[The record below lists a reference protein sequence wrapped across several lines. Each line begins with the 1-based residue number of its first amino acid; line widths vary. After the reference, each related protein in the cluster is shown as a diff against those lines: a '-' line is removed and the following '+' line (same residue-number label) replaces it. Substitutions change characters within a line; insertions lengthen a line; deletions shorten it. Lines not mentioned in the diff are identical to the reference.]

1 MKAKIEALLAKANA
15 NGVTPEESETYTAKA
30 EELMVK
36 WGIEEA
42 ELEAGGQHKAEPIIE
57 VSIDFAATYGP
68 TMVMFAFN
76 ICNGFGNLRNLQ
88 TSLSGPRGRR
98 RFWIIGHESDVTA
111 VQMLIASL
119 QIQAM
124 RELKAWQ
131 KVDEGRKY
139 RTEWENWKAN
149 RQFLISFSTAVAKRL
164 RATRVRVEE
173 TVTEPGTALV
183 LASKKA
189 KVDAWMDEAHPN
201 LRKARGGQYGSNHGR
216 AAGTAAGE
224 RASLGGNEVGGGR
237 GQLSS

>member
-57 VSIDFAATYGP
+57 VKMDFAASYGP

-88 TSLSGPRGRR
+88 TSLSSSGKR

-111 VQMLIASL
+111 AQMLISSL

-149 RQFLISFSTAVAKRL
+149 RQFLTSFSVAVAKRL

-189 KVDAWMDEAHPN
+189 KVDAWMDDQHPN
-201 LRKARGGQYGSNHGR
+201 LKKARGGQHGSYHGR
-216 AAGTAAGE
+216 DAGRAAGE

-237 GQLSS
+237 KQVGK